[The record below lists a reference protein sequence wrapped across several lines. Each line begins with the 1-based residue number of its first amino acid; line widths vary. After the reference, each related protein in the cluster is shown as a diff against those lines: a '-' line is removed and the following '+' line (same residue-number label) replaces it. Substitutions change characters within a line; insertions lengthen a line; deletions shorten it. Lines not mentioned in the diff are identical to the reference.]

1 MPPGAG
7 AGRHY
12 LHQQSPSTSSSGG
25 RKTPSKADKV
35 LGRDPN
41 LYADEAQDAVS
52 MRRLSPRGR
61 TIEEE
66 LEMSDEGEG
75 AEGRDAG
82 ASVGVNG
89 TGMEDPAAAEHRAMN
104 LVTNGGWGR
113 SGASGL
119 LRNHSHS
126 PAPAN
131 GDAQRRSAGGDD
143 DEDDDA
149 LD

>member
-1 MPPGAG
+1 M
-7 AGRHY
+7 
-12 LHQQSPSTSSSGG
+12 
-25 RKTPSKADKV
+25 